1 MGGRG
6 SYAGQTSRILEP
18 QQAAN
23 SLRNVLELERK
34 LEFSDRAVMGG
45 LDRFIERASEALRW
59 IRDIEPLRGTTYA
72 SLQPGQRHRWASTVM
87 AKISA
92 TTSGAQ
98 PPPVPGSK
106 VSPKQTVVKRTPT
119 KRTVGRARS
128 ASAKYELDTP
138 LAELKFIHKATRG
151 KLSRLNIATLRD
163 MLSLFPNRHIDY
175 SKITRIG
182 EVEYGAL
189 TTVAGRVVRSE
200 TVRIGP
206 PPGAAKILIND
217 GTGLLEA
224 TFFRQ
229 AYLASRLKRGNLV
242 AFSGEIDAF
251 QGRAQM
257 QNPEYDELPSSAA
270 STGDLQL
277 THAGNLLPVYP
288 STDGLAQRSIRTA
301 TRKSLDAGLPLLTE
315 FLDDDLR
322 QRHSFPGLP
331 EAVEAMHYPD
341 SPEDQRAARRRLA
354 FDELFMYQLAAL
366 KKKSE
371 WRNRRDGIVIARD
384 KGGPVVE
391 SFLDSLDFELTT
403 DQQESLDVFL
413 GDMASGVPM
422 GRLLQGEV
430 GSGKTVVALSALL
443 AANTAGYQG
452 ALMAP
457 TEVLAEQHFLSIS
470 NQLHAEPLPGEPRD
484 AVRHASLPGKG
495 NRRIT
500 MVLLIGSL
508 QRSIKSRIQQM
519 IADGEADLIIGT
531 HALLQE
537 QVSIPRLGLAVV
549 DEQHRFGV
557 EQRGALT
564 KRVPRPH
571 LLAMSATPIPRT
583 LALTVYGDL
592 DITTLKILPK
602 GRRPITTTLAN
613 SKARIDQAHKMI
625 RQQVALGRQAFVV
638 CPLIE
643 PSESI
648 EAVSAVP
655 EFERLSAGTFK
666 DLRVGLLHGR
676 MKLPEKQD
684 VMDRVRNR
692 QIDVLVATPVIEVG
706 VDIPNATV
714 MMIMSANRF
723 GLAQLHQLRGR
734 VGRGES
740 ESFCILVTSS
750 GGETAG
756 ERISAVLENSDGFTL
771 AEEDL
776 RIRGPGDYLGTRQ
789 SGWDE
794 LRVATID
801 DVDLLQ
807 LARREASDLMAG
819 GTLDWQKKFPQLAS
833 ELERVTS
840 EQITEFS

>member
-1 MGGRG
+1 
-6 SYAGQTSRILEP
+6 
-18 QQAAN
+18 
-23 SLRNVLELERK
+23 
-34 LEFSDRAVMGG
+34 
-45 LDRFIERASEALRW
+45 
-59 IRDIEPLRGTTYA
+59 
-72 SLQPGQRHRWASTVM
+72 
-87 AKISA
+87 
-92 TTSGAQ
+92 
-98 PPPVPGSK
+98 
-106 VSPKQTVVKRTPT
+106 
-119 KRTVGRARS
+119 
-128 ASAKYELDTP
+128 
-138 LAELKFIHKATRG
+138 
-151 KLSRLNIATLRD
+151 
-163 MLSLFPNRHIDY
+163 
-175 SKITRIG
+175 
-182 EVEYGAL
+182 
-189 TTVAGRVVRSE
+189 
-200 TVRIGP
+200 
-206 PPGAAKILIND
+206 
-217 GTGLLEA
+217 
-224 TFFRQ
+224 
-229 AYLASRLKRGNLV
+229 
-242 AFSGEIDAF
+242 
-251 QGRAQM
+251 
-257 QNPEYDELPSSAA
+257 
-270 STGDLQL
+270 
-277 THAGNLLPVYP
+277 
-288 STDGLAQRSIRTA
+288 
-301 TRKSLDAGLPLLTE
+301 
-315 FLDDDLR
+315 
-322 QRHSFPGLP
+322 
-331 EAVEAMHYPD
+331 
-341 SPEDQRAARRRLA
+341 
-354 FDELFMYQLAAL
+354 
-366 KKKSE
+366 
-371 WRNRRDGIVIARD
+371 
-384 KGGPVVE
+384 
-391 SFLDSLDFELTT
+391 
-403 DQQESLDVFL
+403 
-413 GDMASGVPM
+413 
-422 GRLLQGEV
+422 
-430 GSGKTVVALSALL
+430 
-443 AANTAGYQG
+443 
-452 ALMAP
+452 
-457 TEVLAEQHFLSIS
+457 
-470 NQLHAEPLPGEPRD
+470 
-484 AVRHASLPGKG
+484 
-495 NRRIT
+495 
-500 MVLLIGSL
+500 
-508 QRSIKSRIQQM
+508 
-519 IADGEADLIIGT
+519 
-531 HALLQE
+531 
-537 QVSIPRLGLAVV
+537 
-549 DEQHRFGV
+549 
-557 EQRGALT
+557 
-564 KRVPRPH
+564 
-571 LLAMSATPIPRT
+571 MSATPIPRT